1 MIKLEEKA
9 SWFLELENN
18 DLFSRGNSDVDIV
31 FEYQD
36 WILILE
42 ENGGKLLTK
51 SLIKNWKSIQLEFL
65 IIPFLNQLPDKKEE
79 FYSLVKLIKNNDSF
93 KVTTEN
99 QYYSSYIEEG
109 IVNHLSN
116 IIQYLDLK
124 PFFNAREQLRF
135 AIKKVYEDRFRFR
148 TISTILLISLFFIIW
163 IAVFVTVMWLLY
175 PETLDYFE
183 ILEFGLLFYSLLGV
197 ACLIS
202 LKQKNKKVSKLFDAI
217 DNLGLEYFQFT
228 DNEEAEFLS
237 ANIKEENSS
246 SIIYDIV
253 EEMRKNR
260 TINLVN

>member
-175 PETLDYFE
+175 PETLNYFE
-183 ILEFGLLFYSLLGV
+183 ILEFGLLFYSILGV

-228 DNEEAEFLS
+228 DKDEEEFLS

>member
-175 PETLDYFE
+175 PETLNYFE
-183 ILEFGLLFYSLLGV
+183 ILEFGLLFYSILGV

-217 DNLGLEYFQFT
+217 DNLGLEYFRFT
-228 DNEEAEFLS
+228 DKDEAEFLS

-260 TINLVN
+260 TSNLVN

>member
-18 DLFSRGNSDVDIV
+18 NLFSRGNSDVDIV

-51 SLIKNWKSIQLEFL
+51 NLIKNWKTIQLQFL
-65 IIPFLNQLPDKKEE
+65 IIPFLDQLPDEKEE
-79 FYSLVKLIKNNDSF
+79 FYSLVELIRNDSF
-93 KVTTEN
+93 RVTTEN

-135 AIKKVYEDRFRFR
+135 AIKKV
-148 TISTILLISLFFIIW
+148 
-163 IAVFVTVMWLLY
+163 
-175 PETLDYFE
+175 
-183 ILEFGLLFYSLLGV
+183 
-197 ACLIS
+197 
-202 LKQKNKKVSKLFDAI
+202 
-217 DNLGLEYFQFT
+217 
-228 DNEEAEFLS
+228 
-237 ANIKEENSS
+237 
-246 SIIYDIV
+246 
-253 EEMRKNR
+253 
-260 TINLVN
+260 